1 MSLFHNYTLYDIAPG
16 CDAGHVTEA
25 ASSSFGPATVGA
37 AAGVPTLFLVVSLF
51 AHLYRVSES
60 VRRLIDSVNQLVDHL
75 CACFSWRNNI
85 TAEADSCP
93 ADAPTDPV
101 QAIPMRNLSDLQI
114 AAIRSAPSVSVWM

>member
-60 VRRLIDSVNQLVDHL
+60 VRRLIDSVNQLIDRL
-75 CACFSWRNNI
+75 RACFRWRNNV
-85 TAEADSCP
+85 TAEADAC
-93 ADAPTDPV
+93 PTDASIEPV
-101 QAIPMRNLSDLQI
+101 QALPMRNLSDSQM
-114 AAIRSAPSVSVWM
+114 AAIRSAPSASVWM